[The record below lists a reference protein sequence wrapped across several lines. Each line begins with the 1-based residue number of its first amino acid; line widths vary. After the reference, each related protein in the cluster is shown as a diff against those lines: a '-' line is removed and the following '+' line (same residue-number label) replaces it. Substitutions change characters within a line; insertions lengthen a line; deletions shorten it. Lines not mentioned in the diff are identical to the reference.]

1 MSTNI
6 IACLDHSEFG
16 PSVLAAGIWVA
27 KTLHAPLVLKH
38 VLEKPQQAKTDF
50 SGAIG
55 LGAQDLLLAELA
67 QLDQQ
72 RSKIQLEQ
80 GRLLLDAAK
89 LHAEHQGVVHVSES
103 LRHDD
108 LTDCLLDNE
117 ANNRLIILG
126 KRGASHAGAHGLL
139 GVNVERVLRS
149 VHQPVLITQQQ
160 FKQPD
165 NFMLAFDGSATMLK
179 NLQTIIHSPL
189 LQGLPCHLVMVAKAN
204 ATAANT
210 AAAMMAPEL
219 LQAAQQLTDAG
230 FSVISKM
237 LHGDADTAL
246 EQYAKDQTIDLLV
259 MGAYGHS
266 RIRQLILGSTT
277 AAVLQKA
284 RGSVLVLR

>member
-16 PSVLAAGIWVA
+16 QSVLAAGMWA
-27 KTLHAPLVLKH
+27 ATTLRAPLVLQH
-38 VLEKPQQAKTDF
+38 VLEKPQHAKADF

-72 RSKIQLEQ
+72 RSKIQLQQ
-80 GRLLLDAAK
+80 GRQLLDAAK
-89 LHAEHQGVVHVSES
+89 RTAEQQGISQISES

-108 LTDCLLDNE
+108 LTDCLLE
-117 ANNRLIILG
+117 QQANNRLVILG
-126 KRGASHAGAHGLL
+126 KRGASQAEAHGFL

-149 VHQPVLITQQQ
+149 VQKPVLITQQQ
-160 FKQPD
+160 FKPPQ
-165 NFMLAFDGSATMLK
+165 NFLLAFDGSATMLK
-179 NLQTIIHSPL
+179 SLQTISQSPL

-204 ATAANT
+204 ATAAST
-210 AAAMMAPEL
+210 APEL
-219 LQAAQQLTDAG
+219 LQASVQLTGAG
-230 FSVISKM
+230 FNVISKV

-246 EQYAKDQTIDLLV
+246 EQYAKEQAIDLLV

-266 RIRQLILGSTT
+266 RIRHLILGSTT
-277 AAVLQKA
+277 TAVLQKA
-284 RGSVLVLR
+284 RVPVLVLR